1 MRAEVTAPR
10 LIPSD
15 IYRDP
20 SEPSGGGGG
29 SGERWLI
36 RGAADQGG
44 CARPGESARPGS
56 NKPRPRGFGA
66 GRFGRHFSRRLSH
79 YSIAETSASHD
90 TPDLTQVVDGVT
102 SWLCEPGDLLLS
114 QPAPQGLIV
123 DFDLS
128 CRLA

>member
-44 CARPGESARPGS
+44 CARPGGVARPGN
-56 NKPRPRGFGA
+56 NKPRP
-66 GRFGRHFSRRLSH
+66 
-79 YSIAETSASHD
+79 
-90 TPDLTQVVDGVT
+90 
-102 SWLCEPGDLLLS
+102 
-114 QPAPQGLIV
+114 
-123 DFDLS
+123 
-128 CRLA
+128 